1 MANADV
7 QLQHMQV
14 SAIGDIEPLHVGLLL
29 EALTRMVHTPPEAFV
44 ERETLLHRSDD
55 EASRAIELSDT
66 QWSNVRR
73 ARDQIRLL
81 VRTEHGMTQLVLP
94 QPPSPPGAAPTVAV
108 RTVVM
113 VDVLTPVAESTSI
126 SPLIHAPG
134 EHLDPSTIFAM
145 SMEELGRHSQHR
157 SGWDELIQ
165 LLQWLPSREVMR
177 YGLRFVLPSDN
188 ALVLHELRVFRAIE
202 VRTYLILYIHAC
214 RKKC

>member
-55 EASRAIELSDT
+55 EASRTIE
-66 QWSNVRR
+66 
-73 ARDQIRLL
+73 
-81 VRTEHGMTQLVLP
+81 
-94 QPPSPPGAAPTVAV
+94 
-108 RTVVM
+108 
-113 VDVLTPVAESTSI
+113 LTPVAESTST

-134 EHLDPSTIFAM
+134 EHLDPSTIFSM

-188 ALVLHELRVFRAIE
+188 ALVLNELRVFRAIE
-202 VRTYLILYIHAC
+202 VRTYLILYIHAY

>member
-55 EASRAIELSDT
+55 EASRAIELSAT
-66 QWSNVRR
+66 
-73 ARDQIRLL
+73 
-81 VRTEHGMTQLVLP
+81 
-94 QPPSPPGAAPTVAV
+94 
-108 RTVVM
+108 
-113 VDVLTPVAESTSI
+113 

-134 EHLDPSTIFAM
+134 EHLDPSKIFAM
-145 SMEELGRHSQHR
+145 SMEDLGHHSQHR

-165 LLQWLPSREVMR
+165 LLQWSPSREVMR

-202 VRTYLILYIHAC
+202 VRTYLILYIHART
-214 RKKC
+214 RKC